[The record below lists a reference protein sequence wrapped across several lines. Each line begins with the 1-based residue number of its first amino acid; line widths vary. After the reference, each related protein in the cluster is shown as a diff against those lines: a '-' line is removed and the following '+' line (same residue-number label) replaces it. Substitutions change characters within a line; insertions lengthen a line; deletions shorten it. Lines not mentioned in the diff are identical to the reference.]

1 MSEFDINKLTQI
13 PKLVSSKNLN
23 PHHYKC
29 LDIDIA
35 AFPGQPNVTFA
46 NADHSLFIAV
56 CTAPMVSMDLMI
68 PCGLSYTVTVT
79 ATKQVTNPEVAEAV
93 CAVME
98 KFDMKYVKTR
108 TDDTS
113 TNGIV
118 FRIGID
124 KCEPEDGPLGPV
136 YRYFVMATI
145 EVEQNEVDHVIHLC
159 EQQIKRVSP
168 SPTSSKH

>member
-1 MSEFDINKLTQI
+1 MREFDINKLTQV

-29 LDIDIA
+29 LDIDLA
-35 AFPGQPNVTFA
+35 AFAGQPNVTFA
-46 NADHSLFIAV
+46 NADHSLLIAV

-79 ATKQVTNPEVAEAV
+79 ATKQVTNTEVVEAV

-98 KFDMKYVKTR
+98 KFDMKYFKTR
-108 TDDTS
+108 TDETS

-136 YRYFVMATI
+136 YRYFIMATI
-145 EVEQNEVDHVIHLC
+145 EVEQAEVDRVIHLC

-168 SPTSSKH
+168 PSTSSKH